1 MANYFSI
8 ILTFIT
14 VISGLFWLY
23 DARVLKPRRKA
34 IIAEVESKTTSALTN
49 EQRESLAPQPKLMEL
64 SESIFPVIA
73 LVLVV
78 RTVLYEPFQIP
89 SGSMMPTLLKGDFI
103 LVEKFS
109 YGIKDPVFQ
118 ETLVETTEPERGD
131 IAVFKYPENPNIDY
145 IKRIVGLPGDRI
157 IYRNKTLY
165 IQPAC
170 AEGQRDCEEMK
181 VVKSSLKEDGTY
193 FSGSSPL
200 RTYSED
206 LGNVTHDILVDPRVA
221 SRMAMYFNQPG
232 TQRDEWVIPEGQYF
246 AMGDNRD
253 NSRDSR
259 YWGFVDEEL
268 LVGRAVFIWM
278 SFEMDRSRDSWLP
291 SWVPT
296 GVRFE
301 RLGSIE

>member
-8 ILTFIT
+8 ILTVIT
-14 VISGLFWLY
+14 VLTGLLWLY
-23 DARVLKPRRKA
+23 DARVLKPKRKA
-34 IIAEVESKTTSALTN
+34 VIAEVETKTTKALTD
-49 EQRESLAPQPKLMEL
+49 QQVDTLAPQPKLMEL

-78 RTVLYEPFQIP
+78 RTLLYEPFQIP

-109 YGIKDPVFQ
+109 YGIKDPLFQ
-118 ETLVETTEPERGD
+118 KTLVDTSLPERGD
-131 IAVFKYPENPNIDY
+131 VAVFKYPEEPSVDY
-145 IKRIVGLPGDRI
+145 IKRVIGLPGDRI
-157 IYRNKTLY
+157 IYRDKSLY

-170 AEGQRDCEEMK
+170 AVGQKDCEEMK
-181 VVKSSLKEDGTY
+181 VVSNSLKEDGEY

-200 RTYSED
+200 RTYDEQ
-206 LGNVTHDILVDPRVA
+206 LGDVNHEILIDPRVA
-221 SRMAMYFNQPG
+221 PRTMLYFNQPG
-232 TQRDEWVIPEGQYF
+232 TQKDEWVVPEGQYF

-278 SFEMDRSRDSWLP
+278 SFEMDRSSDSWLP

>member
-1 MANYFSI
+1 MANYFSV
-8 ILTFIT
+8 ILTVIT
-14 VISGLFWLY
+14 IVSGLLWLY
-23 DARVLKPRRKA
+23 DAKVLKPKRKA
-34 IIAEVESKTTSALTN
+34 VIAEVETKTTKALTD
-49 EQRESLAPQPKLMEL
+49 EQAGRLAPQPKLMEL

-103 LVEKFS
+103 LVEKFA

-118 ETLVETTEPERGD
+118 ETLIETSKPERGD
-131 IAVFKYPENPNIDY
+131 VAVFKYPLEPNIDY

-157 IYRNKTLY
+157 IYRNKSLY

-170 AEGQRDCEEMK
+170 AIGEKNCEEMQ
-181 VVKSSLKEDGTY
+181 VVSTQLKEDGEY
-193 FSGSSPL
+193 FAGSSPL
-200 RTYSED
+200 RTYREE
-206 LGNVTHDILVDPRVA
+206 LGEVTHDILIDPRVA
-221 SRMAMYFNQPG
+221 PRTMMYFDQPG
-232 TQRDEWVIPEGQYF
+232 TRQDEWVVPEGHYF

-259 YWGFVDEEL
+259 YWGFVDEDL
-268 LVGRAVFIWM
+268 LVGEAVFIWM

-291 SWVPT
+291 TWVPT
-296 GVRFE
+296 GVRFG

>member
-8 ILTFIT
+8 ILTVIT
-14 VISGLFWLY
+14 IVSGLLWLY
-23 DARVLKPRRKA
+23 DAKVLKPKRQA
-34 IIAEVESKTTSALTN
+34 VIGEVEKKTTQPLTE
-49 EQRESLAPQPKLMEL
+49 EQIDSLAPQPKLMEL
-64 SESIFPVIA
+64 GQSIFPVIA

-109 YGIKDPVFQ
+109 YGIKDPMFQ
-118 ETLVETTEPERGD
+118 ETLIDTTQPERGD
-131 IAVFKYPENPNIDY
+131 IAVFKYPLEPNIDY

-157 IYRNKTLY
+157 IYRDKTLY

-170 AEGQRDCEEMK
+170 PTEATDCEEMS
-181 VVKSSLKEDGTY
+181 VVATSLKEDGAY
-193 FSGSSPL
+193 FSGASPL
-200 RTYSED
+200 QTYQET
-206 LGNVTHDILVDPRVA
+206 LGEVTHDTLIDPRVA
-221 SRMAMYFNQPG
+221 PRTRMFFNQPG
-232 TQRDEWVIPEGQYF
+232 TRQDEWVVPEGHYF

-259 YWGFVDEEL
+259 YWGFVDEDL

-278 SFEMDRSRDSWLP
+278 SFTMDRGNDSWLP

-296 GVRFE
+296 GIRFN